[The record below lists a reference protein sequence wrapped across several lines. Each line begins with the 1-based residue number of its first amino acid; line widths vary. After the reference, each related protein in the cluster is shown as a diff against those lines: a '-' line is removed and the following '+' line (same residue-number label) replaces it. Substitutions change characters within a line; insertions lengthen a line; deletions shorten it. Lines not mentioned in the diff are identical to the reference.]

1 MNLFGRPAPWA
12 IYGCNQNKAGGVL
25 VGVAIILAALT
36 GVLFAHVYVSR
47 LLEHVVPGSADI
59 VIAVLVIVWW
69 YLAAWLAVRLIR
81 HVSPRFLFPFDRQ
94 PRRRKILSDLVAGL
108 IYLAAVFGILKFAFH
123 QPIEGLLATSGIV
136 AVVLGL
142 ALQSTLA
149 DLFSGIAIN
158 IEDPFRAG
166 DWISVDGTNEGQ
178 VIEINWRATRMRDR
192 NGDTLV
198 IPNSQIAKSRVTN
211 HSLPERAH
219 PSSISIDIE
228 AEQPA
233 DEVGKIL
240 VSAVL
245 DARRVLSAPL
255 PDVTVQTIRARTA
268 SYCVSFYVAD
278 YADIPTAQAQ
288 SLKQVLSCVANA
300 GLRLA
305 RPQTDVFV
313 IEGSRT
319 ATPSTPTAQS
329 QKVSTV

>member
-1 MNLFGRPAPWA
+1 MGHLRL
-12 IYGCNQNKAGGVL
+12 NQSKAGGVL
-25 VGVAIILAALT
+25 VVVAMTLGVLT
-36 GVLFAHVYVSR
+36 GVLVAHTYVSK
-47 LLEHVVPGSADI
+47 LLERVVPGSANI
-59 VIAVLVIVWW
+59 VIAVLVIAWW
-69 YLAAWLAVRLIR
+69 YLAAFLAARLIR

-108 IYLAAVFGILKFAFH
+108 IYLGAVFGVLKFAFH
-123 QPIEGLLATSGIV
+123 QPIEGLLATSGVV

-178 VIEINWRATRMRDR
+178 VVEINWRATRMRDR

-240 VSAVL
+240 ISAAL
-245 DARRVLSAPL
+245 DAKHVLRAPS
-255 PDVTVQTIRARTA
+255 PDVTVQAIRSRTA

-278 YADIPTAQAQ
+278 YADIPTAQAE
-288 SLKQVLSCVANA
+288 SLKQVLSRVANA
-300 GLRLA
+300 SLRLA
-305 RPQTDVFV
+305 RPQTEFIVTRNLQPV
-313 IEGSRT
+313 MQPRQPL
-319 ATPSTPTAQS
+319 ARKKAKVVARKQS
-329 QKVSTV
+329 DD

>member
-1 MNLFGRPAPWA
+1 MGHLQL
-12 IYGCNQNKAGGVL
+12 NQNKAGGML
-25 VGVAIILAALT
+25 VVVTIALAVLT
-36 GVLFAHVYVSR
+36 GVLLANTYVSH

-59 VIAVLVIVWW
+59 VIAVLVIAWW
-69 YLAAWLAVRLIR
+69 YLAAWLAARLIR
-81 HVSPRFLFPFDRQ
+81 HVSPRFLFPFDSQ

-108 IYLAAVFGILKFAFH
+108 IYLGAIFGILKFAFH

-166 DWISVDGTNEGQ
+166 DWISVDGANEGQ
-178 VIEINWRATRMRDR
+178 VIEINWRATRIRDR

-228 AEQPA
+228 ADQPA

-240 VSAVL
+240 ISA
-245 DARRVLSAPL
+245 AREAKHVLSVPP
-255 PDVTVQTIRARTA
+255 PDVTVQAIRGRTA

-278 YADIPTAQAQ
+278 YADIPSAQAE
-288 SLKQVLSCVANA
+288 SLKQVLSRIANA

-305 RPQTDVFV
+305 RPQTDVFIV
-313 IEGSRT
+313 ENSRSVT
-319 ATPSTPTAQS
+319 RSRQS
-329 QKVSTV
+329 PGRKK

>member
-1 MNLFGRPAPWA
+1 MDHRR
-12 IYGCNQNKAGGVL
+12 IDQSKAGGVL
-25 VGVAIILAALT
+25 VIVAIALVVLT
-36 GVLFAHVYVSR
+36 GTLAAHVYVSR
-47 LLEHVVPGSADI
+47 MLEYVVPGSADI
-59 VIAVLVIVWW
+59 VIAVIVIAWW
-69 YLAAWLAVRLIR
+69 YLAAWLAARLIR
-81 HVSPRFLFPFDRQ
+81 HVSPRFLFPFDSQ

-108 IYLAAVFGILKFAFH
+108 IYLGAVFGILKFAFH

-166 DWISVDGTNEGQ
+166 DWISVDGANEGQ
-178 VIEINWRATRMRDR
+178 VIEINWRATRIRDR

-219 PSSISIDIE
+219 PSSINIDIE
-228 AEQPA
+228 ADSPA

-240 VSAVL
+240 ISAVL
-245 DARRVLSAPL
+245 DTKHVLSVPP
-255 PDVTVQTIRARTA
+255 PDVTVQAIRGRTA
-268 SYCVSFYVAD
+268 SYCVSFYVGD
-278 YADIPTAQAQ
+278 FADIPSAQAE
-288 SLKQVLSCVANA
+288 SLRQVLSRVATA

-305 RPQTDVFV
+305 LPQTDVFIDEHTRSV
-313 IEGSRT
+313 AQLSQPPSR
-319 ATPSTPTAQS
+319 
-329 QKVSTV
+329 KK

>member
-1 MNLFGRPAPWA
+1 M
-12 IYGCNQNKAGGVL
+12 L
-25 VGVAIILAALT
+25 VVVAAAMAVLT
-36 GVLFAHVYVSR
+36 GVLAAHAYVNK
-47 LLEHVVPGSADI
+47 LLEHVIPGSADI
-59 VIAVLVIVWW
+59 VIAVLVIAWW
-69 YLAAWLAVRLIR
+69 YLAAFLAARLIR

-108 IYLAAVFGILKFAFH
+108 IYLGAFFGILKFAFH
-123 QPIEGLLATSGIV
+123 QPIEGLLATSGVV

-149 DLFSGIAIN
+149 DLFSGIALN
-158 IEDPFRAG
+158 VEDPFRAG
-166 DWISVDGTNEGQ
+166 DWITVDGAAEGQ

-240 VSAVL
+240 ISAVL
-245 DARRVLSAPL
+245 DAKHVLSVPP
-255 PDVTVQTIRARTA
+255 PDVTVQAIRGRTV
-268 SYCVSFYVAD
+268 SYCMSFYVAD
-278 YADIPTAQAQ
+278 YADIPSAQAE
-288 SLKQVLSCVANA
+288 LLRQVLSRITKA

-305 RPQTDVFV
+305 RPQTEV
-313 IEGSRT
+313 IVIRPQPVIQPRLSPVRKKAKEVASK
-319 ATPSTPTAQS
+319 QS
-329 QKVSTV
+329 DN

>member
-1 MNLFGRPAPWA
+1 MDHRRIDKRKGSGA
-12 IYGCNQNKAGGVL
+12 L
-25 VGVAIILAALT
+25 VVVAIALAVLT
-36 GVLFAHVYVSR
+36 GVLLAHTYVTP

-59 VIAVLVIVWW
+59 VIAVLVIAWW
-69 YLAAWLAVRLIR
+69 YLAAWLAARLIR
-81 HVSPRFLFPFDRQ
+81 HVSPRFLFPFDSQ

-108 IYLAAVFGILKFAFH
+108 IYLGALFGVLKFAFH

-166 DWISVDGTNEGQ
+166 DWISVDGANEGQ
-178 VIEINWRATRMRDR
+178 VIEINWRATRIRDR

-228 AEQPA
+228 ADSPA

-240 VSAVL
+240 ISAVL
-245 DARRVLSAPL
+245 DAKHVLSVPP
-255 PDVTVQTIRARTA
+255 PDVTVQAICGRTA
-268 SYCVSFYVAD
+268 SYCVSFYVGD
-278 YADIPTAQAQ
+278 YADIPSVQ
-288 SLKQVLSCVANA
+288 SDAFKQVLSCAANT

-305 RPQTDVFV
+305 RPQTDVFIDEHTRSV
-313 IEGSRT
+313 AQLSQPPSR
-319 ATPSTPTAQS
+319 
-329 QKVSTV
+329 KK